1 MVSITPTPLEES
13 SSPSRRLTWL
23 ISGTSS
29 GFGYR
34 IALFAIRR
42 GDNVLA
48 IARSPLKL
56 EKLIQQ
62 VTSLK
67 NDDHDSTTTPTPKDR
82 LKTFKLD
89 LGDSEHVI
97 RDVVDRAVK
106 VWGRIDV
113 LVNNAGTTFF
123 SLFAANIDLTL
134 RSEKRLGLAG
144 FDRRN
149 RVITFIPSLF
159 LSFHLPIDNVHRAS
173 TIQLIMSENVM
184 GTVKLT
190 LAVTPY
196 MRAQKS
202 GTIITMG
209 SRSAWRAE
217 LPVRLSLKKYIKRSN
232 DYHRHHHHRA
242 SAHTQCLK
250 LRFMV
255 SVRGEETTPVP
266 PLLLLH

>member
-1 MVSITPTPLEES
+1 
-13 SSPSRRLTWL
+13 
-23 ISGTSS
+23 
-29 GFGYR
+29 
-34 IALFAIRR
+34 
-42 GDNVLA
+42 
-48 IARSPLKL
+48 
-56 EKLIQQ
+56 
-62 VTSLK
+62 
-67 NDDHDSTTTPTPKDR
+67 
-82 LKTFKLD
+82 
-89 LGDSEHVI
+89 
-97 RDVVDRAVK
+97 
-106 VWGRIDV
+106 
-113 LVNNAGTTFF
+113 
-123 SLFAANIDLTL
+123 
-134 RSEKRLGLAG
+134 
-144 FDRRN
+144 
-149 RVITFIPSLF
+149 
-159 LSFHLPIDNVHRAS
+159 
-173 TIQLIMSENVM
+173 M

>member
-1 MVSITPTPLEES
+1 M
-13 SSPSRRLTWL
+13 
-23 ISGTSS
+23 
-29 GFGYR
+29 
-34 IALFAIRR
+34 ALFAIRR

-48 IARSPLKL
+48 TARSPLKL

-67 NDDHDSTTTPTPKDR
+67 NDDRDSTTTMTPKDR

-89 LGDSEHVI
+89 LGDSEHVVK
-97 RDVVDRAVK
+97 DLVDQAVK

-113 LVNNAGTTFF
+113 LVNNAGTIFF
-123 SLFAANIDLTL
+123 SLFATDIDLIL

-149 RVITFIPSLF
+149 RVITFTPSLF
-159 LSFHLPIDNVHRAS
+159 LSFHLPIDNVHRTS
-173 TIQLIMSENVM
+173 TIQRLMNENVM

-217 LPVRLSLKKYIKRSN
+217 LPVRLLLRNKSKIKSRH
-232 DYHRHHHHRA
+232 YHHIGHR
-242 SAHTQCLK
+242 LI
-250 LRFMV
+250 RN
-255 SVRGEETTPVP
+255 G
-266 PLLLLH
+266 